1 MVGSLPISRSTSP
14 LASVERHRFPGGPS
28 IGCPGERLRGK
39 RIRLTRSSLG
49 KKEANGM
56 SSFKHRRVA
65 ARSVVTLACA
75 VLAALHPGI
84 ASAQHLGEVI
94 CSVDSAFAGTIL
106 AMKDKSA
113 NAATTDSQR
122 LYELTARVDQVIKAT
137 AANATLRL
145 ELSTR
150 LPAQHLR
157 EGSTY
162 VFLLSRG
169 KLIRLEPSEHAGIV
183 KKLLGDPSHCKRS

>member
-1 MVGSLPISRSTSP
+1 ML
-14 LASVERHRFPGGPS
+14 
-28 IGCPGERLRGK
+28 
-39 RIRLTRSSLG
+39 
-49 KKEANGM
+49 
-56 SSFKHRRVA
+56 A
-65 ARSVVTLACA
+65 ARVRGWGRRWVVTLACA
-75 VLAALHPGI
+75 VLAALHPGFT
-84 ASAQHLGEVI
+84 SAQHLGEVI
-94 CSVDSAFAGTIL
+94 CSVDSAFAGTIV
-106 AMKDKSA
+106 AMKDRSTD
-113 NAATTDSQR
+113 AATSDSQR
-122 LYELTARVDQVIKAT
+122 LYELTVRVDQVIKAT

-183 KKLLGDPSHCKRS
+183 KKLLGDPAHCKRS

>member
-1 MVGSLPISRSTSP
+1 
-14 LASVERHRFPGGPS
+14 
-28 IGCPGERLRGK
+28 
-39 RIRLTRSSLG
+39 
-49 KKEANGM
+49 M
-56 SSFKHRRVA
+56 SSIKHWRAA
-65 ARSVVTLACA
+65 ARWVVMLACA
-75 VLAALHPGI
+75 ALAASHPGI

-106 AMKDKSA
+106 AMKDRSA
-113 NAATTDSQR
+113 NAATSDSQR

-137 AANATLRL
+137 AANATLKL

-150 LPAQHLR
+150 LPAQYLR

-169 KLIRLEPSEHAGIV
+169 KLIRLEPSDHAGIV
-183 KKLLGDPSHCKRS
+183 KKLLGDPSHCQRS